1 VSLDAINDEK
11 KGLLYQTR
19 VLLGRT
25 WISVEG
31 KRVPLVPGMAV
42 SVEIKTGKR
51 RVIDYFL
58 SPVLQYGSESV
69 KER

>member
-1 VSLDAINDEK
+1 MK
-11 KGLLYQTR
+11 RGLLYQTR
-19 VLLGRT
+19 VLLDQA

-42 SVEIKTGKR
+42 TVEVKTGQR

-58 SPVLQYGSESV
+58 SPVLQYGNESI